1 MFPYYSPAQQNYVS
15 PYCGNAV
22 VGRSLSNMIKIKPV
36 EFEKII
42 EATCDCCNK
51 PIKVD
56 LVGRLEDHLIIGGHY
71 RGKLLDAIVC
81 IPCME
86 EKLSFIN
93 IQKKD
98 STVGYC

>member
-1 MFPYYSPAQQNYVS
+1 MS
-15 PYCGNAV
+15 
-22 VGRSLSNMIKIKPV
+22 IKIKPV

-42 EATCDCCNK
+42 EATCDCCGK

-56 LVGRLEDHLIIGGHY
+56 LIGRLEDHLIIGGNY

-86 EKLSFIN
+86 EKMSFIN

-98 STVGYC
+98 STIGYC